1 MSDELPKRIWATYLK
16 VDIGHGAMREDFD
29 WFTSKP
35 GEACTEY
42 IRVSEVVKRDARIAE
57 LEELLTAYESMESKV
72 AGLENDLEK
81 RGVRLCRRQ
90 K

>member
-1 MSDELPKRIWATYLK
+1 MSEPTNYYSYHRDLATLLKRAQGVISEDGVI
-16 VDIGHGAMREDFD
+16 VDIGA
-29 WFTSKP
+29 
-35 GEACTEY
+35 
-42 IRVSEVVKRDARIAE
+42 EVISLRNHCKRAGARIAE